1 MEILRKNVHM
11 SRRKS
16 QVISQ
21 VTLDSDCNVPDAR
34 PDVEKLVL
42 DRGEVRVEEVKPDK
56 DRISLKGYL
65 EVEVLYTSAG
75 VGAGIQAVDTRL
87 PFDEVI
93 HMEGIEPGDNLKI
106 DWEMED
112 LRVSAINSRKLGI
125 RSIVTFTAAAEEIY
139 DEELARGLEQNV
151 DVQQKNRDIRVLKLM
166 VNKKDTFRVKE
177 EVLLAGN

>member
-65 EVEVLYTSAG
+65 EVEVLYASAG
-75 VGAGIQAVDTRL
+75 AGRASRRWT
-87 PFDEVI
+87 
-93 HMEGIEPGDNLKI
+93 PGCPLTKSFIWKALNPGTI
-106 DWEMED
+106 
-112 LRVSAINSRKLGI
+112 
-125 RSIVTFTAAAEEIY
+125 
-139 DEELARGLEQNV
+139 
-151 DVQQKNRDIRVLKLM
+151 
-166 VNKKDTFRVKE
+166 
-177 EVLLAGN
+177 

>member
-56 DRISLKGYL
+56 RPDQPERLSGGGGAVY
-65 EVEVLYTSAG
+65 VAG
-75 VGAGIQAVDTRL
+75 AGAGIRRWT
-87 PFDEVI
+87 
-93 HMEGIEPGDNLKI
+93 PGCP
-106 DWEMED
+106 
-112 LRVSAINSRKLGI
+112 
-125 RSIVTFTAAAEEIY
+125 
-139 DEELARGLEQNV
+139 
-151 DVQQKNRDIRVLKLM
+151 
-166 VNKKDTFRVKE
+166 
-177 EVLLAGN
+177 

>member
-1 MEILRKNVHM
+1 MRPP
-11 SRRKS
+11 
-16 QVISQ
+16 
-21 VTLDSDCNVPDAR
+21 VP
-34 PDVEKLVL
+34 
-42 DRGEVRVEEVKPDK
+42 
-56 DRISLKGYL
+56 
-65 EVEVLYTSAG
+65 
-75 VGAGIQAVDTRL
+75 GAGIQAVDTRL

-151 DVQQKNRDIRVLKLM
+151 DVQQKNGIS
-166 VNKKDTFRVKE
+166 
-177 EVLLAGN
+177 GC